1 MENEKSNRIS
11 EILEM
16 QRKILSVS
24 DDEKKAKALQDAIDF
39 KTKSCI
45 RYITFEKDGDKILCL
60 INTEDNSTIHFKV
73 DSVVGG
79 INHEKFHPE
88 KMFKSATIR

>member
-1 MENEKSNRIS
+1 MSKKSNMLA

-16 QRKILSVS
+16 QQKILSVS
-24 DDEKKAKALQDAIDF
+24 DDEEKSKALQGAIDF

-45 RYITFEKDGDKILCL
+45 RYITFEHNGDKILCL

-79 INHEKFHPE
+79 INHENFHPE
-88 KMFKSATIR
+88 KMFKPATVL

>member
-1 MENEKSNRIS
+1 MEEQNSNLLA

-16 QRKILSVS
+16 QAKILSVS
-24 DDEKKAKALQDAIDF
+24 DDEKKAKALQGAIDF

-45 RYITFEKDGDKILCL
+45 HYITYSKDGEKILCL
-60 INTEDNSTIHFKV
+60 INTEDNSTIHFEVESIK
-73 DSVVGG
+73 GG

-88 KMFKSATIR
+88 KMFEPLTD